1 MMFVCSNK
9 NLIGRWVLFLF
20 NFFYSKHTQPFLC
33 ARASASMY
41 VHQSRQH
48 QFIYRYRLVGNI
60 VVALTMLIIIME
72 WHLSAFY
79 HQGEY

>member
-1 MMFVCSNK
+1 MLFVCSNK
-9 NLIGRWVLFLF
+9 NLIGRWVLFQF
-20 NFFYSKHTQPFLC
+20 NFFLLLAQPFLC
-33 ARASASMY
+33 ARASASIY
-41 VHQSRQH
+41 VHQIHQH
-48 QFIYRYRLVGNI
+48 QFICKYRLVGNI